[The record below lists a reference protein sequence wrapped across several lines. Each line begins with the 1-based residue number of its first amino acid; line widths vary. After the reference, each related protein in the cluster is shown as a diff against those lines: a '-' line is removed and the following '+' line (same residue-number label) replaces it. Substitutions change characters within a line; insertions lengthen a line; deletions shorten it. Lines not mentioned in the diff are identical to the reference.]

1 MIKTLFTAS
10 SLAIKKQVA
19 TFSSS
24 PLWKPIQS
32 TLSSTLRQSGR
43 NNSINCTPK
52 RNLSTTQVHEEAS
65 NPLNDE
71 DRNRR
76 WLIGAGIAVVVI
88 ALEPYLANKFLDRRT
103 RKLERLTESNTPDY
117 TVSEKIRRM
126 TLRGR
131 AATDTLSK
139 SDKVLQR
146 VIKGLYS
153 EDIDVQENSLISL
166 LRLLNVGGKRV
177 AEKIDTKT
185 CDKIV
190 DYYFNPE
197 RPNYKG
203 YATLILNS
211 LIINNYP
218 LVQSSISFMPKFEEL
233 SAEAKNVVLNPS
245 VSVFNFRDLASKV
258 LQASAFGLLWG
269 STRWFIAIKRGK
281 PLLPNVPV
289 LRGAALAALG
299 AGALVLLNEPLRV
312 FKMKVLDSKNEN
324 TITFAILNLASVGLY
339 AGSLF
344 VVLAIAPYSF
354 VPSLFTMKPMR
365 VLDENNLFLS
375 INLPDSLVIPK
386 RYLLVMSK

>member
-24 PLWKPIQS
+24 PLWKPSQS
-32 TLSSTLRQSGR
+32 TLSNTLRQSGR
-43 NNSINCTPK
+43 SNSINFTPK
-52 RNLSTTQVHEEAS
+52 RNLSTAQVHEESS

-76 WLIGAGIAVVVI
+76 WLLGAGIAVVVI

-103 RKLERLTESNTPDY
+103 RKLERLIESNTSDY

-166 LRLLNVGGKRV
+166 QRLLAVGGKRA
-177 AEKIDTKT
+177 AEKIDVKT
-185 CDKIV
+185 CEKIV
-190 DYYFNPE
+190 DYYTNPE
-197 RPNYKG
+197 RPKYKN

-211 LIINNYP
+211 LLTNNYP
-218 LVQSSISFMPKFEEL
+218 LVQSSVSYLPKFEEL
-233 SAEAKNVVLNPS
+233 HGAQSIVLNPPA
-245 VSVFNFRDLASKV
+245 SVFNFRDLASKI

-289 LRGAALAALG
+289 FRGATLAALG

-312 FKMKVLDSKNEN
+312 FRMKVLDNKNEN
-324 TITFAILNLASVGLY
+324 TISFAALNLASVGLY
-339 AGSLF
+339 AGTLF

-354 VPSLFTMKPMR
+354 VPSLFTMRPMK
-365 VLDENNLFLS
+365 VLDENNLYLS
-375 INLPDSLVIPK
+375 ISAPNSLIVPK
-386 RYLLVMSK
+386 RYLLMMSK